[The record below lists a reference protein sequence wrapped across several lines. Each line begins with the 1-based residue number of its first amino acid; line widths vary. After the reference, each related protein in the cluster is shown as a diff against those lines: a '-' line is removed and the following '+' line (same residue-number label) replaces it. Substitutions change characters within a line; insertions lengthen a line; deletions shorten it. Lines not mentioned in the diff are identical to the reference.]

1 MNVTGHYEEFD
12 KSNLTKE
19 DLISFDEIKQ
29 DIEKLKQS
37 ENKKSD
43 ENVKLEQK
51 IKNSLSDWKDYL
63 KDEFRPDNQ
72 PEKERLSNINDK
84 VKNDL
89 DAAFNYKDGAK
100 VMSLLEPAYQRGK
113 RDLPYGRALII
124 YSDDDIVDNA
134 KNFFDS
140 SDENEKLAHF
150 ILDKNIELSE
160 EIMSDDF
167 VELLKL
173 DKEYLDAYFN

>member
-51 IKNSLSDWKDYL
+51 IKNSLSD
-63 KDEFRPDNQ
+63 
-72 PEKERLSNINDK
+72 
-84 VKNDL
+84 
-89 DAAFNYKDGAK
+89 
-100 VMSLLEPAYQRGK
+100 
-113 RDLPYGRALII
+113 
-124 YSDDDIVDNA
+124 
-134 KNFFDS
+134 
-140 SDENEKLAHF
+140 
-150 ILDKNIELSE
+150 
-160 EIMSDDF
+160 
-167 VELLKL
+167 
-173 DKEYLDAYFN
+173 